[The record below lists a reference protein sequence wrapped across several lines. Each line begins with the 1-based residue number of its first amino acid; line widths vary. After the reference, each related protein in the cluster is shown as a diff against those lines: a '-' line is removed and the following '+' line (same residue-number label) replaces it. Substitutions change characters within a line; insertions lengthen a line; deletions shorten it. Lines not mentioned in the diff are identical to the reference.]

1 MNPIHRILHRITVL
15 NDDLLSRTTQFVNS
29 QQLSHLAEKF
39 ETNLKKRNVD
49 VGFNLFS
56 IISDVYY
63 RENLHSD
70 ILTAFLDPNGKHQ
83 EKDKFLRAFL
93 EFLQK
98 RQVKIQASN
107 YLNAHVLR
115 EEGRIDILIADEK
128 SQRAII
134 VENKI
139 NDAPDMLRQLP
150 RYLEHVKSM
159 NYSCD
164 AIIYL
169 RLNGNSG
176 PDTTRWTA
184 DDRSQVMPILHVV
197 CAYDDSENDLLN
209 GWILKCKSLAI
220 NPEAQHILRQYG
232 DIIKKLGGNIMNKPI
247 MEEFYKVICEGNNLK
262 TALSLKAMLD
272 DLVQFRVEKIITT
285 FKSDL
290 TPFGKIANYNNY
302 DAYFTGLFWKE
313 AHLGL
318 DVWVLPE
325 SYALTFW
332 DRNDDL
338 GKKGYARTVIE
349 KMGCLDEFKFDGKF
363 TKKVEFAFPSQEAKL
378 IDYISGFKRK
388 LSEAIVGMDST
399 GV

>member
-1 MNPIHRILHRITVL
+1 
-15 NDDLLSRTTQFVNS
+15 
-29 QQLSHLAEKF
+29 
-39 ETNLKKRNVD
+39 
-49 VGFNLFS
+49 
-56 IISDVYY
+56 
-63 RENLHSD
+63 
-70 ILTAFLDPNGKHQ
+70 
-83 EKDKFLRAFL
+83 
-93 EFLQK
+93 
-98 RQVKIQASN
+98 
-107 YLNAHVLR
+107 
-115 EEGRIDILIADEK
+115 
-128 SQRAII
+128 
-134 VENKI
+134 
-139 NDAPDMLRQLP
+139 
-150 RYLEHVKSM
+150 
-159 NYSCD
+159 
-164 AIIYL
+164 
-169 RLNGNSG
+169 
-176 PDTTRWTA
+176 
-184 DDRSQVMPILHVV
+184 
-197 CAYDDSENDLLN
+197 
-209 GWILKCKSLAI
+209 
-220 NPEAQHILRQYG
+220 
-232 DIIKKLGGNIMNKPI
+232 MNKPI

-290 TPFGKIANYNNY
+290 TPFGKIGNYNNY